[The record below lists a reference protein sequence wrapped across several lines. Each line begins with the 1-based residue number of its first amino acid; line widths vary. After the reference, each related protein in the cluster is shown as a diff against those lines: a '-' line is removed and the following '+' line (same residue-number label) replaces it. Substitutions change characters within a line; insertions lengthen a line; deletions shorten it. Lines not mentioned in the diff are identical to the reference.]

1 MRYSISNFPL
11 ISSYINKRSF
21 EVGRSLEAIVVYSF
35 LRLKTMR
42 CLWRFPSWPKRQKSE
57 DDEGQLPLETLDGVA
72 LLQSQSA
79 QSSRLNGAQDTRST
93 SGFQER
99 YVRIGIGGAG
109 NLRKSCFPFLR
120 ANRLSKSFAIMAE
133 K

>member
-1 MRYSISNFPL
+1 
-11 ISSYINKRSF
+11 
-21 EVGRSLEAIVVYSF
+21 
-35 LRLKTMR
+35 MR
-42 CLWRFPSWPKRQKSE
+42 CLWRFLSWPKRQKSE

-120 ANRLSKSFAIMAE
+120 ANRLSSLPDLPLTDMTCMNRVLCHNGREIRIISH
-133 K
+133 